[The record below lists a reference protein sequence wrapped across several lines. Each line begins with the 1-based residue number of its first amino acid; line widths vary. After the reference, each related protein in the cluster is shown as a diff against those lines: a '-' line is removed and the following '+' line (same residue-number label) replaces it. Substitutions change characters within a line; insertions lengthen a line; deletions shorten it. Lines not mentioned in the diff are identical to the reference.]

1 MAEILEIRWHG
12 RGGQGTVTA
21 AKVLAEASM
30 AEGKN
35 VQAFPEYG
43 PERMGAP
50 LRAYNRISAN
60 AMTIHCQVTNP
71 AVVAVADP
79 TLLDSIDVT
88 EGATADAIYIVNTTA
103 APKDI
108 RSKMK
113 IGAGAQKV
121 FCVDANQISIDTIG
135 RVMPN
140 SAMLGAVVKATAV
153 VKIETLLTDIRG
165 SFGKKF
171 PEKIIQS
178 NLDAASRAYEEVK
191 GE

>member
-50 LRAYNRISAN
+50 LRAYNRVSDAP
-60 AMTIHCQVTNP
+60 MTIHCQVTDP
-71 AVVAVADP
+71 AVVAVVDP
-79 TLLDSIDVT
+79 TLLETVDVTDGAT
-88 EGATADAIYIVNTTA
+88 EGAVFIVNTTK
-103 APKDI
+103 APGEI
-108 RSKMK
+108 RGMLKLK
-113 IGAGAQKV
+113 GAQKV
-121 FCVDANQISIDTIG
+121 FCVDANGISKETIG

-140 SAMLGAVVKATAV
+140 TPMLGAVVKATGV
-153 VKIETLLTDIRG
+153 IKLETLLDDIKK

-171 PEKIIQS
+171 SEKIIQS
-178 NLDAASRAYEEVK
+178 NTDAASRAYEEVK
-191 GE
+191 S

>member
-21 AKVLAEASM
+21 AKVLAEAVM

-50 LRAYNRISAN
+50 LRAYNRVSSSP
-60 AMTIHCQVTNP
+60 MTIHCQVTNP
-71 AVVAVADP
+71 AVVAVVDP
-79 TLLDSIDVT
+79 TLLETVDVT
-88 EGATADAIYIVNTTA
+88 EGATPNAVYIVNTPA
-103 APKDI
+103 APAEIKA
-108 RSKMK
+108 KMK
-113 IGAGAQKV
+113 LKGKQKV
-121 FCVDANQISIDTIG
+121 FCVDANTISMETIG

-140 SAMLGAVVKATAV
+140 TPMLGAVVKATGV
-153 VKIETLLTDIRG
+153 IKLETLLSDIKA

-171 PEKIIQS
+171 SEKIIQS
-178 NLDAASRAYEEVK
+178 NLDAASKAYEEVRS
-191 GE
+191 

>member
-50 LRAYNRISAN
+50 LRAYNRICDKP
-60 AMTIHCQVTNP
+60 MTIHCQVTNP
-71 AVVAVADP
+71 AVVAVVDP
-79 TLLDSIDVT
+79 SLLDSVDVT
-88 EGATADAIYIVNTTA
+88 EGATGDAVFVINTA
-103 APKDI
+103 KEPAELRK
-108 RSKMK
+108 KMK
-113 IGAGAQKV
+113 LKKTQRIYS
-121 FCVDANQISIDTIG
+121 VDANAISLATIG

-140 SAMLGAVVKATAV
+140 TPMLGAVAKATGV
-153 VKIETLLTDIRG
+153 IKLKTLLEDIRA

-171 PEKIIQS
+171 SEVIIKN
-178 NLDAASRAYEEVK
+178 NLDAASKAYEEVK
-191 GE
+191 SE

>member
-1 MAEILEIRWHG
+1 MADILEIRWHG

-50 LRAYNRISAN
+50 LRAYNRICDKP
-60 AMTIHCQVTNP
+60 MTIHCQVTNP
-71 AVVAVADP
+71 SVVAVVDAS
-79 TLLDSIDVT
+79 LLDSVDVT
-88 EGATADAIYIVNTTA
+88 DGATKDAVFIINTQVEPA
-103 APKDI
+103 ALRK
-108 RSKMK
+108 KLNLK
-113 IGAGAQKV
+113 KTQKV
-121 FCVDANQISIDTIG
+121 FSVDANAISIATIG

-140 SAMLGAVVKATAV
+140 TPMLGAVAKATGV
-153 VKIETLLTDIRG
+153 IQLKTLLTDIRA

-171 PEKIIQS
+171 SEAIIK
-178 NLDAASRAYEEVK
+178 NNMDAASKAYEEVK
-191 GE
+191 SE

>member
-1 MAEILEIRWHG
+1 MADILEIRWHG

-50 LRAYNRISAN
+50 LRAYNRISEKP
-60 AMTIHCQVTNP
+60 MTIHCQVTNP
-71 AVVAVADP
+71 AVVAVVDP
-79 TLLDSIDVT
+79 TIIDTVDVT
-88 EGATADAIYIVNTTA
+88 EGATDDAVFIINTSADPSALR
-103 APKDI
+103 KQL
-108 RSKMK
+108 KLK
-113 IGAGAQKV
+113 KAQKV
-121 FCVDANQISIDTIG
+121 YCVDANAISIETIG

-140 SAMLGAVVKATAV
+140 TPMLGAVCKATGV
-153 VKIETLLTDIRG
+153 IKIKTLLQDIKA

-171 PEKIIQS
+171 SDKIIQS
-178 NLDAASRAYEEVK
+178 NLDAASKAYEEVRA
-191 GE
+191 E

>member
-21 AKVLAEASM
+21 AKVLAEAVM

-50 LRAYNRISAN
+50 LRAYNRVSSLP
-60 AMTIHCQVTNP
+60 MTIHCQVTNP
-71 AVVAVADP
+71 AVVAVVDAS
-79 TLLDSIDVT
+79 LLETVDVT
-88 EGATADAIYIVNTTA
+88 EGATEDAVFVVNTSK
-103 APKDI
+103 APSEV
-108 RSKMK
+108 RSK
-113 IGAGAQKV
+113 IGLTAAQKV
-121 FCVDANQISIDTIG
+121 FCVDGNKISTETIG

-140 SAMLGAVVKATAV
+140 TPMLGAVVKATGV
-153 VKIETLLTDIRG
+153 IQLDTLLKDIRS

-171 PEKIIQS
+171 SEAIIKN

-191 GE
+191 SE

>member
-21 AKVLAEASM
+21 AKVFAEAAT
-30 AEGKN
+30 AEGCN

-50 LRAYNRISAN
+50 LRAYNRISSEP
-60 AMTIHCQVTNP
+60 MTLHSQPMNP
-71 AVVAVADP
+71 AVVAIVDQTIMDAV
-79 TLLDSIDVT
+79 DVT
-88 EGATADAIYIVNTTA
+88 EGATDNAVYVVNTQRTPA
-103 APKDI
+103 EINERLHIKPGQ
-108 RSKMK
+108 RL
-113 IGAGAQKV
+113 
-121 FCVDANQISIDTIG
+121 FCVDANKISIETIG

-140 SAMLGAVVKATAV
+140 TPLLGAVVRATNAI
-153 VKIETLLTDIRG
+153 KLETLLSDIRS

-171 PEKIIQS
+171 AEKIIQA

-191 GE
+191 SL

>member
-1 MAEILEIRWHG
+1 MAGILEIRWHG

-50 LRAYNRISAN
+50 LRAYNRVSDKP
-60 AMTIHCQVTNP
+60 MTIHCQVTNP
-71 AVVAVADP
+71 AVVAVVDP
-79 TLLDSIDVT
+79 TLIETVDVT
-88 EGATADAIYIVNTTA
+88 EGATDDAVFIVNTYK
-103 APKDI
+103 APGEIKN
-108 RSKMK
+108 KLK
-113 IGAGAQKV
+113 LKGAQKL
-121 FCVDANQISIDTIG
+121 FCVDANSISIETIG

-140 SAMLGAVVKATAV
+140 TPMLGAVVKATGV
-153 VKIETLLTDIRG
+153 IKIETLLDDIRK

-171 PEKIIQS
+171 SEKIIQS

-191 GE
+191 AG

>member
-50 LRAYNRISAN
+50 LRAYNRICSLP
-60 AMTIHCQVTNP
+60 MTIHCQVTNP
-71 AVVAVADP
+71 AVVAVVDAS
-79 TLLDSIDVT
+79 LLETVDVT
-88 EGATADAIYIVNTTA
+88 DGTTEDAVFIINSPA
-103 APKDI
+103 APSEI
-108 RSKMK
+108 RKK
-113 IGAGAQKV
+113 IGLKAGQKV
-121 FCVDANQISIDTIG
+121 FCVDANKISTETIG

-140 SAMLGAVVKATAV
+140 TPMLGAVVKATGV
-153 VKIETLLTDIRG
+153 IQLDTLLKDIRA

-171 PEKIIQS
+171 SEAIIKN

-191 GE
+191 SE

>member
-50 LRAYNRISAN
+50 LRAYNRICDKP
-60 AMTIHCQVTNP
+60 MTIHCQVTNP
-71 AVVAVADP
+71 AVVAVVDP
-79 TLLDSIDVT
+79 SLLDSVDVT
-88 EGATADAIYIVNTTA
+88 EGATNDAVFVINTA
-103 APKDI
+103 KEPAELRK
-108 RSKMK
+108 KMK
-113 IGAGAQKV
+113 LKKTQKV
-121 FCVDANQISIDTIG
+121 YSVDANTISVATIG

-140 SAMLGAVVKATAV
+140 TPMLGAVAKATGV
-153 VKIETLLTDIRG
+153 IKLKTLLEDIRA

-171 PEKIIQS
+171 SEVIIKN
-178 NLDAASRAYEEVK
+178 NLAAAERAYEEVK
-191 GE
+191 SE

>member
-50 LRAYNRISAN
+50 LRAYNRISAKP
-60 AMTIHCQVTNP
+60 MTLHCQVTNP
-71 AVVAVADP
+71 AVIAVVDP
-79 TLLDSIDVT
+79 TLLDTVDVT
-88 EGATADAIYIVNTTA
+88 EGATVDAVFVVNTPA
-103 APKDI
+103 SPKEL
-108 RSKMK
+108 RVKMK
-113 IGAGAQKV
+113 LKKTQKV
-121 FCVDANQISIDTIG
+121 FSVDGNSISMDTIG
-135 RVMPN
+135 RIMPN
-140 SAMLGAVVKATAV
+140 TPMLGAVAKATGV
-153 VKIETLLTDIRG
+153 IRLDTLLSDIKA

-171 PEKIIQS
+171 SEKIIQN
-178 NLDAASRAYEEVK
+178 NLDAASRAYKEVRA
-191 GE
+191 E

>member
-1 MAEILEIRWHG
+1 MADILEIRWHG

-50 LRAYNRISAN
+50 LRAYNRICDKP
-60 AMTIHCQVTNP
+60 MTIHCQVTNP
-71 AVVAVADP
+71 AVVAVVDP
-79 TLLDSIDVT
+79 TLLDSVDVT
-88 EGATADAIYIVNTTA
+88 EGATSDAVFIINTQDAPA
-103 APKDI
+103 ALRK
-108 RSKMK
+108 K
-113 IGAGAQKV
+113 IKLKKTQKV
-121 FCVDANQISIDTIG
+121 YSVDATAISLATIG

-140 SAMLGAVVKATAV
+140 TPMLGAVAKATGV
-153 VKIETLLTDIRG
+153 IKLKTLLEDIRA

-171 PEKIIQS
+171 AEVIIKNNMAAAEK
-178 NLDAASRAYEEVK
+178 AYEEVK
-191 GE
+191 SE

>member
-1 MAEILEIRWHG
+1 MAEILEVRWHG

-21 AKVLAEASM
+21 AKVLAEAAM

-50 LRAYNRISAN
+50 LRAYNRVSETP
-60 AMTIHCQVTNP
+60 MTIHCQVTDP
-71 AVVAVADP
+71 AVVAVVDP
-79 TLLDSIDVT
+79 TLLDTVDVT
-88 EGATADAIYIVNTTA
+88 DGATEDAIYIINTTQD
-103 APKDI
+103 PKDV
-108 RSKMK
+108 RGKLK
-113 IGAGAQKV
+113 LAGKQKV
-121 FCVDANQISIDTIG
+121 FCVDANGISVKTIG

-140 SAMLGAVVKATAV
+140 TPMLGAVVKATGV
-153 VKIETLLTDIRG
+153 IKLGTLLDDIRK

-171 PEKIIQS
+171 SEKIIQS

-191 GE
+191 AE

>member
-21 AKVLAEASM
+21 AKVLAEAAM

-50 LRAYNRISAN
+50 LRAYNRVSVKP
-60 AMTIHCQVTNP
+60 MTIHCQVTNP
-71 AVVAVADP
+71 AVVAVVDP
-79 TLLDSIDVT
+79 TLLETVDVT
-88 EGATADAIYIVNTTA
+88 EGTTPDAVFVVNTQMEPGALRT
-103 APKDI
+103 
-108 RSKMK
+108 KMK
-113 IGAGAQKV
+113 LGKKQKL
-121 FCVDANQISIDTIG
+121 FCVDATKISIDTIG

-140 SAMLGAVVKATAV
+140 TPMLGAVVKATGV
-153 VKIETLLTDIRG
+153 IKLDTLLKDIKA

-171 PEKIIQS
+171 SDKIIQ
-178 NLDAASRAYEEVK
+178 NNMDAASRAYEEVK
-191 GE
+191 S

>member
-50 LRAYNRISAN
+50 LRAYNRVSVKP
-60 AMTIHCQVTNP
+60 MTIHCQVTNP
-71 AVVAVADP
+71 AVVAVVDP
-79 TLLDSIDVT
+79 TLLDTVDVT
-88 EGATADAIYIVNTTA
+88 DGATSDAVFIVNTPA
-103 APKDI
+103 DPKEL
-108 RSKMK
+108 RLKLK
-113 IGAGAQKV
+113 LKKTQKV
-121 FCVDANQISIDTIG
+121 FSVDANKISIETIG
-135 RVMPN
+135 RTMPN
-140 SAMLGAVVKATAV
+140 TPMLGAVVKATGV
-153 VKIETLLTDIRG
+153 IKLDTLLKDIKS

-171 PEKIIQS
+171 AEKIIQ
-178 NLDAASRAYEEVK
+178 NNMDAASRAYKEVK
-191 GE
+191 SE

>member
-1 MAEILEIRWHG
+1 MADILEIRWHG

-50 LRAYNRISAN
+50 LRAYNRICDKP
-60 AMTIHCQVTNP
+60 MTIHCQVTNP
-71 AVVAVADP
+71 SVVAVVDAS
-79 TLLDSIDVT
+79 LLESVDVT
-88 EGATADAIYIVNTTA
+88 DGATNDAVFIINTHVTPA
-103 APKDI
+103 ELRK
-108 RSKMK
+108 KMK
-113 IGAGAQKV
+113 LKKTQKV
-121 FCVDANQISIDTIG
+121 FSVDANSISIATIG

-140 SAMLGAVVKATAV
+140 TPMLGAVAKATGV
-153 VKIETLLTDIRG
+153 IQLKTLLSDIRA

-171 PEKIIQS
+171 SEVIIKN
-178 NLDAASRAYEEVK
+178 NLDAAEKAYEEVK
-191 GE
+191 SE

>member
-1 MAEILEIRWHG
+1 MADILEIRWHG

-50 LRAYNRISAN
+50 LRAYNRISGKP
-60 AMTIHCQVTNP
+60 MTLHCQVTNP
-71 AVVAVADP
+71 AVVAVVDP
-79 TLLDSIDVT
+79 TLIETVDVT
-88 EGATADAIYIVNTTA
+88 DGATLDAVFVINTQKSPAELRKKLGLKKT
-103 APKDI
+103 
-108 RSKMK
+108 
-113 IGAGAQKV
+113 QKV
-121 FCVDANQISIDTIG
+121 FSVDANRISIETIG

-140 SAMLGAVVKATAV
+140 TPMLGALTKATGV
-153 VKIETLLTDIRG
+153 INLDTLLKDIRA

-171 PEKIIQS
+171 SEKIINN
-178 NLDAASRAYEEVK
+178 NLDAARRAYEEVVS
-191 GE
+191 E

>member
-50 LRAYNRISAN
+50 LRAYNRVSATP
-60 AMTIHCQVTNP
+60 MTIHCQVTNP
-71 AVVAVADP
+71 AVVAVVDP
-79 TLLDSIDVT
+79 TLLETVDVT
-88 EGATADAIYIVNTTA
+88 DGATADAVYIVNTPI

-108 RSKMK
+108 RAKLK
-113 IGAGAQKV
+113 LAGKQKV
-121 FCVDANQISIDTIG
+121 YCVDANGISVETIG

-140 SAMLGAVVKATAV
+140 TPMLGAVVKATGV
-153 VKIETLLTDIRG
+153 IKLETLLSDIRA

-171 PEKIIQS
+171 SEKIIQG
-178 NLDAASRAYEEVK
+178 NLDAASKAYEEVK
-191 GE
+191 SE